1 MWVSR
6 ARRRLESCLAAAA
19 RGGGKFRWLR
29 APGGELFVSSAESRH
44 NSDCAPAQLLS
55 RRGNRIQNDRR
66 ASATDPCATS
76 LRRPRRLGRRLEP
89 EFGFL
94 GGSPHCFAPKAARA
108 GCRTGAN
115 PRSPSPFCSALSHR
129 ALCQAALH
137 LRRDRLH
144 SAILV
149 GRSSPRFGNPA
160 WGWRPVGH
168 KQASSHER
176 HIAAAAGEQAEAP
189 RVARAGAGQG
199 AELERAAA
207 GASRPPHDADDGRP
221 GRRRAAVRR
230 GGAAR
235 AARARRGRAAPG
247 LIGLHSAILSQAPAL

>member
-1 MWVSR
+1 M
-6 ARRRLESCLAAAA
+6 
-19 RGGGKFRWLR
+19 
-29 APGGELFVSSAESRH
+29 
-44 NSDCAPAQLLS
+44 
-55 RRGNRIQNDRR
+55 
-66 ASATDPCATS
+66 DPCATS

-115 PRSPSPFCSALSHR
+115 ARSRSPFCSALSHR

-221 GRRRAAVRR
+221 GRRRAVVRR

-235 AARARRGRAAPG
+235 AAGARRGRAAPG
-247 LIGLHSAILSQAPAL
+247 LIGLHSAILVAAASRALGIKRVAGGL